1 LKDAL
6 RSSQSSHLNRPSLS
20 TVQTI
25 NHQPPSTPPHAVMMV
40 CGFVMAWQR
49 FYDEE
54 SADDEDDEESLA
66 KA

>member
-1 LKDAL
+1 MPA
-6 RSSQSSHLNRPSLS
+6 RTTRPA
-20 TVQTI
+20 
-25 NHQPPSTPPHAVMMV
+25 PAVLMV

-54 SADDEDDEESLA
+54 SADADDDEEATPA

>member
-1 LKDAL
+1 
-6 RSSQSSHLNRPSLS
+6 
-20 TVQTI
+20 
-25 NHQPPSTPPHAVMMV
+25 MV

-54 SADDEDDEESLA
+54 SADVDDDEAPASRA

>member
-1 LKDAL
+1 
-6 RSSQSSHLNRPSLS
+6 
-20 TVQTI
+20 
-25 NHQPPSTPPHAVMMV
+25 MV

-54 SADDEDDEESLA
+54 SADADEDEDLA